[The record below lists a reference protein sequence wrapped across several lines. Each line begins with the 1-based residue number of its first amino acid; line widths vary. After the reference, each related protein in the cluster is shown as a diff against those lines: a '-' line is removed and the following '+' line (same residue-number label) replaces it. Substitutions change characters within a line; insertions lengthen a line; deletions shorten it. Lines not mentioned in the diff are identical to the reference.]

1 MVNFSKITIS
11 GDTGMG
17 VARACTEVLKYLDG
31 LDFSN
36 DLKGSLI
43 SIGQIWANS
52 FGGSSGPLYG
62 IFLS

>member
-1 MVNFSKITIS
+1 
-11 GDTGMG
+11 MG

-36 DLKGSLI
+36 DLRGSLI